1 MSKVPQVTLAFWII
15 KVCATTLGE
24 TGGDPLSMTLNL
36 GYVVATAIFFGF
48 FLVTLI
54 TQVSAKTYHPFL
66 YWAVILATTTAGT
79 TMSDYLDR
87 TAELGYLGGSLVL
100 IAALIALFLVWR
112 FSVGSVTFKNITT
125 PKVEVFYWFT
135 ILFSNTLG
143 TALGDCVA
151 DTTGLGYEG
160 GALVFG

>member
-1 MSKVPQVTLAFWII
+1 MSKVPQINIGFWII

-24 TGGDPLSMTLNL
+24 TGGDALSMTLNL

-66 YWAVILATTTAGT
+66 YWTVILATTTAGT

-87 TAELGYLGGSLVL
+87 TAGLGYLGGSLVL
-100 IAALIALFLVWR
+100 IAALISILLVWK
-112 FSVGSVTFKNITT
+112 FTIGSVAFKNITT
-125 PKVEVFYWFT
+125 PKVEMFYWFT
-135 ILFSNTLG
+135 IL
-143 TALGDCVA
+143 
-151 DTTGLGYEG
+151 
-160 GALVFG
+160 